1 MAVDRI
7 IRFLCSLDGA
17 STSRVL
23 NLRHIARINA
33 NDPEHGANPLF
44 LSPVINTAFVLKHR
58 IRPDETYIFAT
69 PRSAG
74 TKIIVPIDPSDLRAG
89 GRSLFIDQRGFA
101 ESLREAGHYSDEK
114 KLERDISVL
123 NLLNA
128 IPSLDPFLL
137 REHLRNNQIEVAPCY
152 FAISAN
158 DQERMHEFVSNELSR
173 LVQLANGSENDNGS
187 TGRMVTAMLS
197 GHVNEK
203 LEPLRETLGLSSSD
217 FREGAFGWRG
227 FLYYKWAMQSFW
239 PDVMGIL
246 RQIKEII
253 PQGAI
258 SETQRTS
265 LTAAKRNIIELVRDN
280 NQHISKVLAIYDES
294 FAGLIASNSPKT
306 FREFLLSAPYM
317 FLELGEKMGAISH
330 IVSFW
335 RYRFAKDQ
343 PALIDAEELGTIF
356 QDFTSGF
363 AERVRQHAS
372 PIQRPQVI
380 QA

>member
-1 MAVDRI
+1 M
-7 IRFLCSLDGA
+7 CS
-17 STSRVL
+17 
-23 NLRHIARINA
+23 
-33 NDPEHGANPLF
+33 
-44 LSPVINTAFVLKHR
+44 
-58 IRPDETYIFAT
+58 
-69 PRSAG
+69 
-74 TKIIVPIDPSDLRAG
+74 SDL
-89 GRSLFIDQRGFA
+89 
-101 ESLREAGHYSDEK
+101 LR
-114 KLERDISVL
+114 
-123 NLLNA
+123 
-128 IPSLDPFLL
+128 
-137 REHLRNNQIEVAPCY
+137 Q
-152 FAISAN
+152 
-158 DQERMHEFVSNELSR
+158 
-173 LVQLANGSENDNGS
+173 
-187 TGRMVTAMLS
+187 
-197 GHVNEK
+197 
-203 LEPLRETLGLSSSD
+203 TLGLSSSD

-335 RYRFAKDQ
+335 RYRFPQGQ
-343 PALIDAEELGTIF
+343 PASADITELSAIF
-356 QDFTSGF
+356 QDFTCGF
-363 AERVRQHAS
+363 ADRLQEMPLSVPGSA
-372 PIQRPQVI
+372 PRPV
-380 QA
+380 ATRA